1 MTVLY
6 HKPLA
11 LNKYVKNNMSRGII
25 SRNQILERK
34 AEAALRLVNV
44 NRVLRVYS
52 TDYHMNNVK
61 DQKIPNS
68 IVALTTPGAL
78 TTQVLPVTH
87 KSPKNKYKNLSS
99 SF

>member
-1 MTVLY
+1 
-6 HKPLA
+6 
-11 LNKYVKNNMSRGII
+11 
-25 SRNQILERK
+25 
-34 AEAALRLVNV
+34 
-44 NRVLRVYS
+44 
-52 TDYHMNNVK
+52 MNNVK